1 MPHNG
6 LKARRRFSTV
16 RSTVGRDFDAKP
28 RNSAQRT
35 AKAKLRITYH
45 RQCCAKQRNDA
56 QLVRLELEIRCSIR
70 VSYGRRI
77 RTDIYRVFRRIKAT
91 GATRLLLLLFQDKI
105 RSRIAKAP
113 STTVNNSAES
123 TIYEGAGSRIRTDDL
138 LITNQLL
145 YQLSYAGVSPYESRF
160 YRVHQELVTT
170 RLWPDARK
178 A

>member
-1 MPHNG
+1 MAANREVVQRRNFAKG
-6 LKARRRFSTV
+6 FIRNFSVFLAFYKSTTLKRKPKFSTV

-70 VSYGRRI
+70 LSYGRRI

-91 GATRLLLLLFQDKI
+91 EATR
-105 RSRIAKAP
+105 
-113 STTVNNSAES
+113 
-123 TIYEGAGSRIRTDDL
+123 
-138 LITNQLL
+138 
-145 YQLSYAGVSPYESRF
+145 
-160 YRVHQELVTT
+160 
-170 RLWPDARK
+170 
-178 A
+178 